1 MSSSVLVYSL
11 QVIGVG
17 LGATALMDLWN
28 LLLKYAFG
36 IPSLNFCFLG
46 RWIRH
51 MPSGTFWHSS
61 IALAQ
66 PKPLECSVGWC
77 AHYLI
82 GLLMGA
88 TFVLVAG
95 DWLVAPTLLSAVA
108 FGVGTVVLPFLVL
121 QPALGF
127 GVASART
134 KNPAAARLKSFA
146 THSVFGFGL
155 YLSAQAI
162 SYVLRLAA

>member
-1 MSSSVLVYSL
+1 VHPIH
-11 QVIGVG
+11 VIGVG
-17 LGATALMDLWN
+17 LGATVLMDLWN
-28 LLLKYAFG
+28 LFLKRAFG

-51 MPSGTFWHSS
+51 MPSGKFRHSN
-61 IALAQ
+61 ITLAQ
-66 PKPLECSVGWC
+66 PKPLECSLGWC

-82 GLLMGA
+82 GLVMGA
-88 TFVLVAG
+88 TFVLLAG
-95 DWLVAPTLLSAVA
+95 DWILAPTVLPALA
-108 FGVGTVVLPFLVL
+108 FGVVTVVLPFLVL

-134 KNPAAARLKSFA
+134 KSPAAARLKSLA

-162 SYVLRLAA
+162 SYLMRLAADHL

>member
-1 MSSSVLVYSL
+1 MHPIH
-11 QVIGVG
+11 VIGVG
-17 LGATALMDLWN
+17 LGATVLMDLWN
-28 LLLKYAFG
+28 LFLKRAFG

-51 MPSGTFWHSS
+51 MPSGKFRHSN

-66 PKPLECSVGWC
+66 PKPLECSLGWC

-82 GLLMGA
+82 GLVMGA
-88 TFVLVAG
+88 TFVLLAG
-95 DWLVAPTLLSAVA
+95 DWIVAPTVLPALA
-108 FGVGTVVLPFLVL
+108 FGVVTVVLPFLVL

-134 KNPAAARLKSFA
+134 KSPAAARLKSLA

-162 SYVLRLAA
+162 SYLMRLAADHL